1 MELFRATVVDATALT
16 PGMIRIV
23 FGGLNGFTSTGVGD
37 EYLRLHFPV
46 PATGEFVLPEIDPN
60 ATNGRGWIYPEGKEP
75 SPCQPYTVRRFD
87 GGRGEMTI
95 DFVVHEGGVA
105 SDWAQ
110 SAQPGDVLYLGASRG
125 LYEPP
130 AHTEWQIFVTDAT
143 GLPALGRLVENL
155 PAHVRAT
162 AIVEVADPSHEQR
175 IESAADVEFVWLH
188 GTGNGIAASALPE
201 AIRRLSIPEGTGYI
215 WVAGESTMLRDI
227 RKYLRHDLGIAA
239 DAYKVI
245 GYWTYKAEEWR
256 ARYDALDETVKARL
270 DAVWDDTDRD
280 EEDIRDEVDR
290 TLENAGL

>member
-1 MELFRATVVDATALT
+1 MELLRATVIGATALT
-16 PGMIRIV
+16 PGMVRIV
-23 FGGLNGFTSTGVGD
+23 FGGLGAFTSAGIGD

-46 PATGEFVLPEIDPN
+46 PATGEFVLPEVDPN
-60 ATNGRGWIYPEGKEP
+60 ATNGRGWIYPEGREP

-87 GGRGEMTI
+87 ARRGEMTI
-95 DFVVHEGGVA
+95 DFVVHEGGIA

-110 SAQPGDVLYLGASRG
+110 SAKSGDVLYVGESRG

-130 AHTEWQIFVTDAT
+130 AHTDWQIFVTDAT

-162 AIVEVADPSHEQR
+162 AIVEVADPSHEQQ

-201 AIRRLSIPEGTGYI
+201 AIRRLSIPEGSGYV
-215 WVAGESTMLRDI
+215 WVAGESGMLRDI
-227 RKYLRHDLGIAA
+227 RKYLRHDLGLPA

-256 ARYDALDETVKARL
+256 ARYDALDETIKARL